1 MEDEVFSD
9 VEGEDPYYPETER
22 TYVTTT
28 RSGRSVYT
36 PKRLIVEEYEEV
48 SSDSEG
54 PSSIDTQST
63 DATFTDTPSD
73 DDSPTTD
80 VSESEE
86 EEEEE
91 EGEEEGK
98 EEGAAAAAVAEALE
112 GVTVGGDG

>member
-9 VEGEDPYYPETER
+9 VEGEEPYYPETER

-28 RSGRSVYT
+28 RSGRSVYA
-36 PKRLIVEEYEEV
+36 PRRLVVEEYEEV

-63 DATFTDTPSD
+63 DSTFTDASTFTD
-73 DDSPTTD
+73 DDSLSTATTTD

-91 EGEEEGK
+91 EEGTATPPSTPTT
-98 EEGAAAAAVAEALE
+98 G
-112 GVTVGGDG
+112 

>member
-1 MEDEVFSD
+1 METSASHFLIPLQMEDEVFSD

-91 EGEEEGK
+91 E
-98 EEGAAAAAVAEALE
+98 EGAPTPPSTPTTT
-112 GVTVGGDG
+112 G

>member
-1 MEDEVFSD
+1 MEEEFSD
-9 VEGEDPYYPETER
+9 VEGEEPYYPETER

-63 DATFTDTPSD
+63 DATFTESLPSEEED
-73 DDSPTTD
+73 
-80 VSESEE
+80 ESEE

-91 EGEEEGK
+91 ESTSTPSSSP
-98 EEGAAAAAVAEALE
+98 APSSP
-112 GVTVGGDG
+112 

>member
-9 VEGEDPYYPETER
+9 VEGEEPYYPETER

-36 PKRLIVEEYEEV
+36 PKRLVVEEYEEV

-54 PSSIDTQST
+54 T
-63 DATFTDTPSD
+63 DAPSD
-73 DDSPTTD
+73 DESLTTTD

-91 EGEEEGK
+91 EEGTPTPPSTPTT
-98 EEGAAAAAVAEALE
+98 G
-112 GVTVGGDG
+112 

>member
-9 VEGEDPYYPETER
+9 VEGEEPYYPETER

-28 RSGRSVYT
+28 RSGRSVYA
-36 PKRLIVEEYEEV
+36 PRRLVVEEYEEV

-63 DATFTDTPSD
+63 DSTFTDAPSD
-73 DDSPTTD
+73 DESLPTTD
-80 VSESEE
+80 VSEE

-91 EGEEEGK
+91 EETATPPSTPTTG
-98 EEGAAAAAVAEALE
+98 
-112 GVTVGGDG
+112 